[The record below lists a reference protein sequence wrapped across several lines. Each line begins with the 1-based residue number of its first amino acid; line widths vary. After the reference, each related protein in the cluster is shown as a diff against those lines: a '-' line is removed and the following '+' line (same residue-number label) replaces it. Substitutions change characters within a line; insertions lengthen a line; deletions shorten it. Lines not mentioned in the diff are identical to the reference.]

1 MRRARLILIAVC
13 SIVAFPSFAQEADEV
28 NVVAFDV
35 LDAKRTGKVQLDMWG
50 EAEKRVENLPE
61 FAQVDTDGDG
71 TLTEAEWNAYLAKKP
86 SPPPIL
92 KRQM

>member
-1 MRRARLILIAVC
+1 MTRAPIL
-13 SIVAFPSFAQEADEV
+13 VAALLSFAALPVSSQEANEV

-61 FAQVDTDGDG
+61 FATVDKDGDG
-71 TLTEAEWNAYLAKKP
+71 ALTETEWNAYLAKKP
-86 SPPPIL
+86 SPPPVL

>member
-1 MRRARLILIAVC
+1 MKRAALVLMGVLSVAAV
-13 SIVAFPSFAQEADEV
+13 PTYAQDSDEV

-61 FAQVDTDGDG
+61 FATVDKDGNG
-71 TLTEAEWNAYLAKKP
+71 TLTEVEWNAYLAKKP
-86 SPPPIL
+86 SPPPVL